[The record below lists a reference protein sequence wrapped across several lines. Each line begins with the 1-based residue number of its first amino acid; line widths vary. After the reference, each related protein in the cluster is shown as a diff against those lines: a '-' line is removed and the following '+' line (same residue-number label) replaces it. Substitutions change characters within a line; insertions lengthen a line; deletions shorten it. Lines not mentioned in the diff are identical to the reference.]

1 MARPAMVPIIVTCLA
16 VLLTN
21 GAYRAER
28 ASASEHPKYWQGK
41 LQIMEIAF
49 PEKGVEGG
57 LTQYIYDVYQSDKAM
72 VRRELAYMNRNPIAE
87 VGRDVQLIDYDQ
99 GIGLAY
105 DQGRSRAIRYH
116 LENPGTSRPVEDRV
130 ILGYKCTGLENEWE
144 DAQREK
150 HTRQTWTATEG
161 FRAPLLK
168 IQYGVSRD
176 NQLQYLIV
184 EAMTKLEPVAF
195 LEPFLFEPPPGL
207 NITNGEP

>member
-1 MARPAMVPIIVTCLA
+1 MARAAMVAIMVMCFALPLRGE
-16 VLLTN
+16 N
-21 GAYRAER
+21 HRAEH
-28 ASASEHPKYWQGK
+28 ASVVEHPKYWQGK
-41 LQIMEIAF
+41 LQIVEIAF
-49 PEKGVEGG
+49 GQKGGEGS

-116 LENPGTSRPVEDRV
+116 LENPGTSRPVEDRI

-144 DAQREK
+144 DAQREQ
-150 HTRQTWTATEG
+150 HTRQIWTATEG

-207 NITNGEP
+207 NITDGEP